1 MDEMN
6 VIILRRCQLVRYVI
20 YCDVFLTC
28 GLLNSLH
35 NYCWYNLKIEF
46 RHNVRTGVCTDIK

>member
-1 MDEMN
+1 M
-6 VIILRRCQLVRYVI
+6 IILRRCQLVRYVI
-20 YCDVFLTC
+20 YCDAFLTC